1 MDRERGTSSY
11 FELAASLAI
20 RSLVGLYITHYLAFT
35 YGAAIGLSLKTGIF
49 TWWVFTAPFWFI
61 DFVYFVLAYAFT
73 FRGLAS
79 YLIIIFTC
87 GLSAY
92 SESSKLRSIGVAI
105 TFGIAVFLGYTGIDP
120 SQLHGDG
127 RRFGPSLAHQPP
139 NPPLQLTG

>member
-35 YGAAIGLSLKTGIF
+35 YGAAIGLSLKLGVF

-61 DFVYFVLAYAFT
+61 YFFYFVLGYAFT

-92 SESSKLRSIGVAI
+92 SESPKLRGIGIGI
-105 TFGIAVFLGYTGIDP
+105 TFGLAAFLGYTAIDP
-120 SQLHGDG
+120 TQLHGNAG
-127 RRFGPSLAHQPP
+127 WLVPSPFHGPP